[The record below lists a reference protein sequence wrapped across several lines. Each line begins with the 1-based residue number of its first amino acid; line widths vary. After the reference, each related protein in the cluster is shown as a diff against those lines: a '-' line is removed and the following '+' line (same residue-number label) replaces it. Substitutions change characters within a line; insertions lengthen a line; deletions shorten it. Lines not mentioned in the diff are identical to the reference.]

1 MGADMDCA
9 QIKKTLLDG
18 NSLALPEAQRHLE
31 ECVACRTLA
40 EDGGELAHFLAAAE
54 PPLALALSGDSFKK
68 LEDQLAREKGLSG
81 RLMSLPTALREL
93 LACTALFIPVAI
105 GVAKLRP
112 DLALYPSV
120 RFQAEIALLAGLAA
134 AAGWVWLRPLH
145 RPRPQIWVVLSILGL
160 GLFVPWLLA
169 ALPPAHANQVGVT
182 NNFVYQA
189 AACFLF
195 GTAIALPVMVA
206 VWSLGHRS
214 QGVLGFGMLPAIVA
228 AMAGLIGLELHCP
241 ITSPGHLLLG
251 HAPIALALPVLIQLG
266 LGRRR

>member
-31 ECVACRTLA
+31 ECLACRTLA

-54 PPLALALSGDSFKK
+54 PPVALALSGDSFKK

-93 LACTALFIPVAI
+93 LACTALFIPIAI

-120 RFQAEIALLAGLAA
+120 RFLAEIALLAGLAA

-145 RPRPQIWVVLSILGL
+145 RPRPQTWVVLAILGL

-182 NNFVYQA
+182 NNFAYQA
-189 AACFLF
+189 AACFFSARRSLCRSWSRS
-195 GTAIALPVMVA
+195 GVSAIAAKVCWALQCFPLLSRPWPA
-206 VWSLGHRS
+206 SS
-214 QGVLGFGMLPAIVA
+214 VLNCTAPSR
-228 AMAGLIGLELHCP
+228 P
-241 ITSPGHLLLG
+241 PRTSFWDTRPSH
-251 HAPIALALPVLIQLG
+251 
-266 LGRRR
+266 